1 MGWLLDPEV
10 AQALAPVLETMAG
23 SEAPAVGDVQS
34 RRVLIEALMRPLMS
48 GLPAGEGVEVSSHS
62 TPASDGAEIPL
73 RLYTPVGAV
82 CGPLVVYIHGGGM
95 IRGSLDLYEP
105 LLRLLA
111 ARSGVALLGVDYR
124 LAPEYP
130 HPVPVEDCYAALRW
144 AGEHAAGLGCDPSR
158 LAVLGDSAGGGLAAA
173 TALLARDRGG
183 PVLTRQ
189 ILIYPMLDDRNT
201 VAPPAVPDVLVWSY
215 DDNATGWGA
224 LLGDKVGGADVPQ
237 YSAPARADDLS
248 NLPATYI
255 MVGDLDIFLQ
265 EDLTYAARLSAAG
278 VPVELHVHP
287 GACHGFD
294 VLAHASEVGQRAF
307 ADELRALRSL

>member
-1 MGWLLDPEV
+1 MGWQLDPEV
-10 AQALAPVLETMAG
+10 AQALAPVFEAMAG
-23 SEAPAVGDVQS
+23 SEAPAIGDVQS
-34 RRVLIEALMRPLMS
+34 RRVQVQALMGPLMS
-48 GLPAGEGVEVSSHS
+48 GLPAGEGVEISSHA
-62 TPASDGAEIPL
+62 TRATDGAEIPL
-73 RLYTPVGAV
+73 RLFAPVGAIR
-82 CGPLVVYIHGGGM
+82 GPLAVYIHGGGM
-95 IRGSLDLYEP
+95 IMGSVDLYEP

-111 ARSGVALLGVDYR
+111 STSGVALLAVDYR

-144 AGEHAAGLGCDPSR
+144 AAEHAAALGYDPSR

-183 PVLTRQ
+183 PALARQ

-201 VAPPAVPDVLVWSY
+201 MAPLAVPEVLLWNY

-224 LLGDKVGGADVPQ
+224 LLGEKAGRADVPE
-237 YSAPARADDLS
+237 YSAPARAQDLS
-248 NLPATYI
+248 DLPPTYM
-255 MVGDLDIFLQ
+255 MVGDIDIFLQ
-265 EDLTYAARLSAAG
+265 EDVAYAARLSAAG

-294 VLAHASEVGQRAF
+294 VLAHASEIGQRAF
-307 ADELRALRSL
+307 ADELRALRSF